1 MIHIQSLQKKFQ
13 NTEAV
18 SSINLQ
24 LEEGQTIALLGPNGA
39 GKTTTFRMLSGLI
52 KPTSGSIQFDQ
63 VAQSMDHRHYI
74 GYLPQYPQFHGWM
87 TGYEFLILMGELS
100 GMTKA
105 DAKERAEL
113 LLKRTGLDEAKHK
126 RISGYS
132 GGMKQRLGIAQAM
145 IHHPKLLILDEP
157 VSSLDP
163 VGRRDVLNLLKSL
176 KSETTILFST
186 HILSDAEEISDYLV
200 VMNQGQIVEQGLVH
214 DLEKKYQKQV
224 IKFGVAEQT
233 EDFIQTLEVLPYVK
247 QVKQERN
254 YYYLETT
261 DVTATREA
269 VLALVADKHLALNH
283 FSIEKTTLEEMFLE
297 VIGFE
302 ATTDPA

>member
-1 MIHIQSLQKKFQ
+1 MIHIKALQKKFQ
-13 NTEAV
+13 NTVAV
-18 SSINLQ
+18 SSIDLQ

-39 GKTTTFRMLSGLI
+39 GKTTTFRMLAGLI

-63 VAQSMDHRHYI
+63 VAPSMDHRHYI

-87 TGYEFLILMGELS
+87 TGFEFLILMGELS
-100 GMTKA
+100 GMSKA
-105 DAKERAEL
+105 EAKERAEL
-113 LLKRTGLDEAKHK
+113 LLTRTGLDEAKHK

-145 IHHPKLLILDEP
+145 IHQPKLLILDEP

-163 VGRRDVLNLLKSL
+163 VGRRDVLNLLKTL
-176 KSETTILFST
+176 KNETTILFST

-200 VMNQGQIVEQGLVH
+200 VMNKGRVVEQGHVH

-224 IKFGVAEQT
+224 IKLAVGEQP
-233 EDFIQTLEVLPYVK
+233 DHFIQTLETLPYVK
-247 QVKQERN
+247 QTRQEGQHI
-254 YYYLETT
+254 YLETT
-261 DVTATREA
+261 DMDATRA
-269 VLALVADKHLALNH
+269 SLLSLIIDKHLELTH
-283 FSIEKTTLEEMFLE
+283 FSIDKTTLEEMFLE

-302 ATTDPA
+302 ASSDHD

>member
-39 GKTTTFRMLSGLI
+39 GKTTTFRILAGLI

-63 VAQSMDHRHYI
+63 VAPNSDHRHYI
-74 GYLPQYPQFHGWM
+74 GYLPQYPQFHSWM
-87 TGYEFLILMGELS
+87 TGFEFLILMGELS
-100 GMTKA
+100 GMTKG

-113 LLKRTGLDEAKHK
+113 LLTRTGLVEAKHK

-145 IHHPKLLILDEP
+145 IHQPKLLILDEP

-163 VGRRDVLNLLKSL
+163 VGRRDVLNLLKTL

-200 VMNQGQIVEQGLVH
+200 VMNQGHVVEQGEVH

-224 IKFGVAEQT
+224 IKLGVNEYP
-233 EDFIQTLEVLPYVK
+233 EHFIQNLEALPYIK
-247 QVKQERN
+247 QVKQERHFF
-254 YYYLETT
+254 YLETT
-261 DVTATREA
+261 HVTATREA
-269 VLALVADKHLALNH
+269 VLALVANKHLALSH
-283 FSIEKTTLEEMFLE
+283 FSIDKTTLEEMFLE

>member
-1 MIHIQSLQKKFQ
+1 MIQVQALQKKFG
-13 NTEAV
+13 NTVAV
-18 SSINLQ
+18 SSIDLQ

-63 VAQSMDHRHYI
+63 VAPNSDHRHYI

-87 TGYEFLILMGELS
+87 TGFEFLILIGELS

-105 DAKERAEL
+105 GAKERAEL
-113 LLKRTGLDEAKHK
+113 LLTRTGLIEVKHK

-145 IHHPKLLILDEP
+145 IHQPKLLILDEP

-163 VGRRDVLNLLKSL
+163 VGRRDVLNLLKTL

-200 VMNQGQIVEQGLVH
+200 VMNQGAIVEQGPVH

-224 IKFGVAEQT
+224 IKLAVSEQP
-233 EDFIQTLEVLPYVK
+233 DHFIETLEALPYVK
-247 QVKQERN
+247 QVKQERH
-254 YYYLETT
+254 YMYLETT
-261 DVTATREA
+261 QVSATREA
-269 VLALVADKHLALNH
+269 VLAIVTDKRLALTH
-283 FSIEKTTLEEMFLE
+283 FSIDKTTLEEMFLE

-302 ATTDPA
+302 ATTDLV

>member
-1 MIHIQSLQKKFQ
+1 MIHIKALQKKFQ
-13 NTEAV
+13 NTVAV
-18 SSINLQ
+18 SSIDLQ

-39 GKTTTFRMLSGLI
+39 GKTTTFRMLAGLI

-87 TGYEFLILMGELS
+87 TGFEFLILMGELS
-100 GMTKA
+100 GMSKA
-105 DAKERAEL
+105 EAKERAEL
-113 LLKRTGLDEAKHK
+113 LLTRTGLDEAKHK

-145 IHHPKLLILDEP
+145 IHQPKLLILDEP

-163 VGRRDVLNLLKSL
+163 VGRRDVLNLLKTL
-176 KSETTILFST
+176 KNETTILFST

-200 VMNQGQIVEQGLVH
+200 VMNKGVIAEQGNVH
-214 DLEKKYQKQV
+214 DLEMKYQKQV
-224 IKFGVAEQT
+224 IKLAVSKQP
-233 EDFIQTLEVLPYVK
+233 DHFIQILEALPYVK
-247 QVKQERN
+247 QARQERQ
-254 YYYLETT
+254 YIYLETT
-261 DVTATREA
+261 NVPATREA
-269 VLALVADKHLALNH
+269 LLTQVINTHLALTH
-283 FSIEKTTLEEMFLE
+283 FSIDKTTLEEMFLE

-302 ATTDPA
+302 ASSDHD

>member
-1 MIHIQSLQKKFQ
+1 MIHIQALQKKFQ
-13 NTEAV
+13 NTIAV
-18 SSINLQ
+18 SSIDLQ

-39 GKTTTFRMLSGLI
+39 GKTTTFRMLAGLI

-63 VAQSMDHRHYI
+63 VASNIDHRHYI

-87 TGYEFLILMGELS
+87 TGYEFLMLMGELS

-105 DAKERAEL
+105 EAKQRAEL
-113 LLKRTGLDEAKHK
+113 LLIRTGLDEAKHK

-145 IHHPKLLILDEP
+145 IHQPKLLILDEP

-163 VGRRDVLNLLKSL
+163 VGRRDVLNLLKTL

-186 HILSDAEEISDYLV
+186 HILSDAEEISDFLV
-200 VMNQGQIVEQGLVH
+200 VMDQGTIVEQGHVH

-224 IKFGVAEQT
+224 IKLAVSEQPD
-233 EDFIQTLEVLPYVK
+233 DFIQTLEALPYVK
-247 QVKQERN
+247 QARQERHHI
-254 YYYLETT
+254 YLETT
-261 DVTATREA
+261 QVTATREA
-269 VLALVADKHLALNH
+269 ILALILEKHLALSH
-283 FSIEKTTLEEMFLE
+283 FSIDKTTLEEMFLE

-302 ATTDPA
+302 TTADPA